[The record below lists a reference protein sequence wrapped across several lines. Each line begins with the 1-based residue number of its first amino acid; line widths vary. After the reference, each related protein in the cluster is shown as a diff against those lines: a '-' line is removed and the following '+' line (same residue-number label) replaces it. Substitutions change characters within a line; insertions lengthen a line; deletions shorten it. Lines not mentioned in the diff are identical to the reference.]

1 MKAQNLNKIKRENI
15 MGIESDLVKEVVYF
29 VG

>member
-15 MGIESDLVKEVVYF
+15 KGIESDLVKEVVYF